1 MTQQAQT
8 SMKLILADA
17 YKYARQAH
25 EGQLDD
31 DGSDHFDHCEA
42 VAEIIELVMPHDVN
56 LLAAAYLHDTLEDT
70 DTSEQQLRHLF
81 NDDVADLVIE
91 VTKVDGEFINLKTE
105 RGVIL
110 KYADRL
116 HNLSRMQ
123 VWPAAK
129 RANYVNKSNFW
140 RK

>member
-1 MTQQAQT
+1 
-8 SMKLILADA
+8 MKLILADA
-17 YKYARQAH
+17 YKYARHAH

-31 DGSDHFDHCEA
+31 DGTDHFDHCEA

-70 DTSEQQLRHLF
+70 DTTEQQLRQLF

-91 VTKVDGEFINLKTE
+91 VTKVDGEFLNLKTE

-123 VWPAAK
+123 VWSKEK
-129 RANYVNKSNFW
+129 RAKYVNKSKFW
-140 RK
+140 EKN